1 VFGYEN
7 APYSVYY
14 PGSFYTLGL
23 RTKF

>member
-1 VFGYEN
+1 VFGFEN